1 MYENIEKAIEELCI
15 EAELVK
21 VFDAIE
27 IAKRGVLKTPALAI
41 NGEIKIA
48 GRVASVDELNKL
60 LKSLQN

>member
-1 MYENIEKAIEELCI
+1 MKIEVLGTGRPKCKEMYENIEKAIEELCI

-41 NGEIKIA
+41 NG
-48 GRVASVDELNKL
+48 
-60 LKSLQN
+60 

>member
-41 NGEIKIA
+41 NG
-48 GRVASVDELNKL
+48 
-60 LKSLQN
+60 